1 MKTLLIA
8 WHSRTGAAR
17 QMAQA
22 LERGAL
28 AAALALEQ
36 PGQLRVRRQAASRT
50 DAAALLA
57 ADGYLFCAPE
67 NLGSLSGAMKECF
80 DRCYYGVLDRI
91 QGRPYGVAISAG
103 TDGEGA
109 ARQVERICT
118 GWRLRAAA
126 PPLIARSGAQTPE
139 QIAAPKQV
147 PADVLARCEELGG
160 LLAATLLMGS

>member
-1 MKTLLIA
+1 M
-8 WHSRTGAAR
+8 
-17 QMAQA
+17 
-22 LERGAL
+22 
-28 AAALALEQ
+28 
-36 PGQLRVRRQAASRT
+36 RRQAASRT

-67 NLGSLSGAMKECF
+67 NL
-80 DRCYYGVLDRI
+80 
-91 QGRPYGVAISAG
+91 AG

>member
-80 DRCYYGVLDRI
+80 DRC
-91 QGRPYGVAISAG
+91 
-103 TDGEGA
+103 
-109 ARQVERICT
+109 
-118 GWRLRAAA
+118 
-126 PPLIARSGAQTPE
+126 
-139 QIAAPKQV
+139 
-147 PADVLARCEELGG
+147 
-160 LLAATLLMGS
+160 

>member
-1 MKTLLIA
+1 M
-8 WHSRTGAAR
+8 
-17 QMAQA
+17 
-22 LERGAL
+22 
-28 AAALALEQ
+28 
-36 PGQLRVRRQAASRT
+36 RRQAASRT

-57 ADGYLFCAPE
+57 AD
-67 NLGSLSGAMKECF
+67 
-80 DRCYYGVLDRI
+80 
-91 QGRPYGVAISAG
+91 
-103 TDGEGA
+103 
-109 ARQVERICT
+109 

>member
-1 MKTLLIA
+1 M
-8 WHSRTGAAR
+8 
-17 QMAQA
+17 
-22 LERGAL
+22 
-28 AAALALEQ
+28 
-36 PGQLRVRRQAASRT
+36 RRQAASRT

-57 ADGYLFCAPE
+57 AD
-67 NLGSLSGAMKECF
+67 
-80 DRCYYGVLDRI
+80 
-91 QGRPYGVAISAG
+91 
-103 TDGEGA
+103 EGA

>member
-1 MKTLLIA
+1 M
-8 WHSRTGAAR
+8 
-17 QMAQA
+17 
-22 LERGAL
+22 
-28 AAALALEQ
+28 
-36 PGQLRVRRQAASRT
+36 RRQAASRT

-57 ADGYLFCAPE
+57 ADGYLFCA
-67 NLGSLSGAMKECF
+67 
-80 DRCYYGVLDRI
+80 
-91 QGRPYGVAISAG
+91 
-103 TDGEGA
+103 
-109 ARQVERICT
+109 CT